1 MRTESRTLPAS
12 RGHTLVIQAVIVLVI
27 AAVVIVPIVL
37 LTHAKSRQKARVIEQ
52 TEALITVA
60 NQAKEELKR
69 GYDAIA
75 ATRRLRHSER
85 IKRDYDQEFAAL
97 FRRFY
102 RARKTVFEGDDDI
115 STESLIVVKREVEDF
130 VRRITRHRDRILE
143 LVALRDA
150 AEGAIQTARSY
161 QTAIHLIRDHA
172 DFESNKFILPQLEEA
187 DRQLGTAMNFAISGI
202 QQFPEDLR
210 GDKTPV
216 LIKTGIAQIHRVIA
230 DVDGLFR
237 RVAKADEVTI
247 TMPDQTK
254 ITLDTY
260 RKRFLEE
267 SARDRAESAAALAEG
282 SSEGA
287 GGGQKRP

>member
-1 MRTESRTLPAS
+1 
-12 RGHTLVIQAVIVLVI
+12 VI

-37 LTHAKSRQKARVIEQ
+37 LTHAKARQKTRLIEE
-52 TEALITVA
+52 TEALVTTA

-85 IKRDYDQEFAAL
+85 IKYDYDQEFTRL

-102 RARKTVFEGDDDI
+102 RARKSVFEGDDDI
-115 STESLIVVKREVEDF
+115 ATESLIAIKREVEDF
-130 VRRITRHRDRILE
+130 ARRVTRHRDRILK

-150 AEGAIQTARSY
+150 AESAIQTARAY
-161 QTAIHLIRDHA
+161 QHAIHVVRDA
-172 DFESNKFILPQLEEA
+172 TPFLKSNKFILPQLEEA

-210 GDKTPV
+210 GEKTPV
-216 LIKTGIAQIHRVIA
+216 LIKTGIAQIYRVTD

-237 RVAKADEVTI
+237 RVDATDTAPF
-247 TMPDQTK
+247 TMPDGQT
-254 ITLDTY
+254 ITLETY
-260 RKRFLEE
+260 LKQFLEE
-267 SARDRAESAAALAEG
+267 SARDRAASKT
-282 SSEGA
+282 A
-287 GGGQKRP
+287 GDGPKTP